1 MKQCVSELNKKV
13 NIVYKS
19 EIYMVMATSSNGATS
34 TNYYEDFFGYYKSNF
49 YKFKL
54 LYSSNFCRISGMDE
68 VNLSTSIITK
78 DIIDDVLK
86 DAGNKGY
93 GISIKQNKIAL
104 ENISSNEM
112 IGSGKMLQILADNIN
127 SKYPNVKAKK
137 GLTSVT
143 LSKVK

>member
-1 MKQCVSELNKKV
+1 
-13 NIVYKS
+13 
-19 EIYMVMATSSNGATS
+19 
-34 TNYYEDFFGYYKSNF
+34 
-49 YKFKL
+49 
-54 LYSSNFCRISGMDE
+54 MDE